1 MVWKFISL
9 YCLQASGSGIEVE
22 RVDSGVG
29 SEIKLDATIEN
40 KVREVL
46 CMNILCFF
54 WLAIENFASSECD
67 IIQIVRKVYFW
78 KEFEMAAFIWN
89 SIPK

>member
-9 YCLQASGSGIEVE
+9 YYLQASGSGIEVE

-40 KVREVL
+40 KVRE
-46 CMNILCFF
+46 
-54 WLAIENFASSECD
+54 NFASSECD
-67 IIQIVRKVYFW
+67 IIQIVKKSLFLKGV
-78 KEFEMAAFIWN
+78 WN